1 MAEAFD
7 FGDLNLQEQGGDAS
21 RPSGDYHSIDEV
33 INQVI
38 WVTGFV
44 DGVETDNGMRTLV
57 KFKWQLNEAETAFFT
72 SSKKLLKTLQHQNMR
87 FPFSTIVKV
96 VLVRDM
102 MGLEFRSAKELVSN
116 EDRDNLNMYLIRKRS
131 YMKQRRQ

>member
-44 DGVETDNGMRTLV
+44 DGVLYLQQKVAQNLAAS
-57 KFKWQLNEAETAFFT
+57 KHAF
-72 SSKKLLKTLQHQNMR
+72 
-87 FPFSTIVKV
+87 PI
-96 VLVRDM
+96 
-102 MGLEFRSAKELVSN
+102 
-116 EDRDNLNMYLIRKRS
+116 
-131 YMKQRRQ
+131 

>member
-7 FGDLNLQEQGGDAS
+7 FGDLNLQEQGSDAS

-57 KFKWQLNEAETAFFT
+57 KFK
-72 SSKKLLKTLQHQNMR
+72 
-87 FPFSTIVKV
+87 
-96 VLVRDM
+96 
-102 MGLEFRSAKELVSN
+102 
-116 EDRDNLNMYLIRKRS
+116 
-131 YMKQRRQ
+131 